1 MIFCVFS
8 CNIIYIKHLI
18 KQDIRMKVQ
27 KKIKFH
33 PGVTSYFKELLV
45 YNTYIKNPKI
55 KRFKNIDLLFYKT
68 LKHLEDMQ
76 WHKN

>member
-1 MIFCVFS
+1 
-8 CNIIYIKHLI
+8 
-18 KQDIRMKVQ
+18 MKVQ

-33 PGVTSYFKELLV
+33 PGVTSYFKELPV

-55 KRFKNIDLLFYKT
+55 KRFKNIDLPFYKT

>member
-1 MIFCVFS
+1 M
-8 CNIIYIKHLI
+8 

-33 PGVTSYFKELLV
+33 PGVTSYFKELPV

-76 WHKN
+76 WHKNWLIKKIFYHN